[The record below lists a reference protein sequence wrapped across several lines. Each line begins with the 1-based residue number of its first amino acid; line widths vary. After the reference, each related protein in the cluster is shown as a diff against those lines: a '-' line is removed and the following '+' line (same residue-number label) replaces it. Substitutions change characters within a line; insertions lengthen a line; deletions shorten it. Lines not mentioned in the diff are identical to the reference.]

1 MFDKITNGSNMYD
14 ESTRA
19 VNQRREGGDCYE

>member
-1 MFDKITNGSNMYD
+1 MIDKKIRGSMMHS

-19 VNQRREGGDCYE
+19 VTQRREGGDCYE

>member
-1 MFDKITNGSNMYD
+1 MLEKNFVEIMILC

>member
-1 MFDKITNGSNMYD
+1 MFDKTIKEIMMPS

>member
-1 MFDKITNGSNMYD
+1 MFDKTLRESNMYD
-14 ESTRA
+14 ESTRV